1 MTAAPE
7 ALVAAEREPHAPGAQ
22 WERDQDTPLF
32 CGSLAT
38 LAVRLCVCA
47 SWIVADA
54 GETATAG
61 ADWGGGIVGDDC
73 ALELDGTE
81 AQPPTRK
88 AADRQSTATTTGAR
102 AIART
107 PGYEFKVQVL
117 RCIP

>member
-1 MTAAPE
+1 MTGAPE
-7 ALVAAEREPHAPGAQ
+7 GLVTAEREPHAPGSQ

-54 GETATAG
+54 GETATEGAAWGAG
-61 ADWGGGIVGDDC
+61 VVGDDC
-73 ALELDGTE
+73 ALEIDGTE
-81 AQPPTRK
+81 AQPPARK
-88 AADRQSTATTTGAR
+88 AANRQSTATATGAR
-102 AIART
+102 QIARP
-107 PGYEFKVQVL
+107 PGYEFKVPVL